1 MTRGIG
7 FHLKM
12 PSTTS
17 LYVMSKRVVKK
28 NNDEEWLVQCA
39 NTSLQPHLLTPCGC
53 DGHSN
58 YSDIL
63 ATSWVYTYILWVVCD
78 LGLVV
83 LVSNSLE
90 YWNSLN
96 SCQLLGSWTPLQVVG
111 REVMWVK
118 VLNEFYSKVARSC
131 CDKKKGS
138 VVLFFALTPLDL
150 VFTVNTQHTCTII
163 LHCKATL
170 SCIISNPSFKC
181 FN

>member
-63 ATSWVYTYILWVVCD
+63 ATS
-78 LGLVV
+78 
-83 LVSNSLE
+83 
-90 YWNSLN
+90 
-96 SCQLLGSWTPLQVVG
+96 
-111 REVMWVK
+111 
-118 VLNEFYSKVARSC
+118 
-131 CDKKKGS
+131 
-138 VVLFFALTPLDL
+138 
-150 VFTVNTQHTCTII
+150 
-163 LHCKATL
+163 
-170 SCIISNPSFKC
+170 
-181 FN
+181 